1 MQKRNQAILEWLGK
15 ERFYKENLWAYFV
28 IIAFWVMLGF
38 FTLGFEA
45 PKYNLQQNLLL
56 NFFYFLLLCIAI
68 LFTPFWYSLF
78 SMSPAAREK
87 MEARLLL
94 TICQIED
101 KRFANEVEEY
111 LIIDGR
117 LSSRKYK
124 RIALYFLGCY
134 ILSEIFIVSAWIK
147 NGQLVW
153 EPEITQNI
161 FDFIIRN
168 TAFLDEKAPR
178 EGFLPYDGFFLID
191 IGETPLSKFFNS
203 SRSFLTSTMGHSLLL
218 FRFWNMINY
227 VPILTCCLIL
237 SYSYVDKNYRDSKYR
252 FSVKEILLL
261 PFMLAFLF
269 SSLLVFVFVLD
280 SGFGAFGKWIWINEF
295 WKNICFAFT
304 MFSIKYFV
312 DLFYIL
318 KQFLVLNIFR

>member
-56 NFFYFLLLCIAI
+56 NFFCFLLLCIAI

-78 SMSPAAREK
+78 FMSPAAREK

-117 LSSRKYK
+117 LPSRKYK
-124 RIALYFLGCY
+124 RIALYFLVCY

-178 EGFLPYDGFFLID
+178 EGFLSYDGFFLID

-295 WKNICFAFT
+295 WKNIYFAFT